1 MADNLDNFPTVT
13 NEETTHPCSMY
24 SKLLL
29 GTLQADRNMTSFSLQ
44 SDTPTETKF
53 HITQEDLCQLT
64 ANSYQ
69 DVNKPFRYLTGNF
82 MRIFEQQMDLVEG
95 FRTGIQKRNNIL
107 YVDPSRSS
115 TVYLRVN
122 GDCKFC
128 DKNSRVR
135 YVFTIKNKPDGT
147 ESLIEVDVKLRGTHV
162 HNNLK
167 LSSKNS
173 VEDNTALDSSKVSQY
188 VPKVKQ
194 RKQLDEAP
202 ILKLKSQKVKDG
214 SDLSS
219 FVSNQIFLFKFIN
232 RLDQM
237 TVKLSQVSDQLY
249 EMEKKLDNLESLVFF

>member
-1 MADNLDNFPTVT
+1 MASNTDNFPVVT
-13 NEETTHPCSMY
+13 NKETTNPCLMY

-29 GTLQADRNMTSFSLQ
+29 ATLQADRNMTSLSLQ
-44 SDTPTETKF
+44 SDTSTEIQF

-69 DVNKPFRYLTGNF
+69 DAKKPFRYLTGNF
-82 MRIFEQQMDLVEG
+82 MRIFEQKMDVVEG

-128 DKNSRVR
+128 DKSSRVR
-135 YVFTIKNKPDGT
+135 YVFTINNKPDGT
-147 ESLIEVDVKLRGTHV
+147 ESLIEVNVKLRGTHV
-162 HNNLK
+162 HNDLK
-167 LSSKNS
+167 PSSKNM

-188 VPKVKQ
+188 VSKVKK

-202 ILKLKSQKVKDG
+202 IRKFKSHKVKNG

-219 FVSNQIFLFKFIN
+219 YFSNQIFLFKFMN

-237 TVKLSQVSDQLY
+237 TVKLSQVSDQLH
-249 EMEKKLDNLESLVFF
+249 EMEKKLDNLERSVVF